1 MPFTMSKKQSMKLIT
16 IVLTVAF
23 LSAAIM
29 AAPASALISQNVTSW
44 YWTSDTN
51 VSAIATGDV
60 NGDGQQEIVTV
71 GWFLDGTR
79 DNAQLAVWNAS
90 TLSLINVV
98 TWFWT
103 AETQISSVAI
113 GDVNGDGNME
123 IVTGGSYF
131 DGSFCNSQLAVWNGN
146 TLGLLNVV
154 TWHWTGD
161 TQISSVAVANITGTT
176 GLSIVAGGAY
186 NDGTRWNAQLTVWNG
201 VTMALQNVRT
211 WFWTSNTYINSVA
224 VGNITGSSS
233 LSIVTG
239 GSFNDGTRLNSQLV
253 VWNAANLALNNV
265 ATWFWT
271 GDTEINSVAVANI
284 TGGTALSIVTGG
296 YFFDGTR
303 NNAQL
308 AEWNGTTLG
317 LQNVATWFQTSN
329 TTINS
334 VSIANFTGGS
344 SLDIITG
351 GVFND
356 GVKNNAQLID
366 FNGASLTT
374 ITTASWFQTS
384 GTRVNSVSVA
394 NTGSG
399 NRVIAGGSFFDSI
412 RENAQLTVWG

>member
-1 MPFTMSKKQSMKLIT
+1 MTFNISKKQSKKMFALI
-16 IVLTVAF
+16 LSVAF
-23 LSAAIM
+23 LSAAILS
-29 AAPASALISQNVTSW
+29 APVSALLSQSATSW
-44 YWTSDTN
+44 FWTSDTN

-60 NGDGQQEIVTV
+60 NGDGKPEIVTV
-71 GWFLDGTR
+71 GWFNDGLR
-79 DNAQLAVWNAS
+79 GNAQLAVWNAS
-90 TLSLINVV
+90 TLALENVM

-103 AETQISSVAI
+103 MDTQITSVAI
-113 GDVNGDGNME
+113 GDVNGDGKME

-131 DGSFCNSQLAVWNGN
+131 DGTNWNSQLAVWNGQ
-146 TLGLLNVV
+146 TLGFINVV

-176 GLSIVAGGAY
+176 GLSIVTGGAY
-186 NDGTRWNAQLTVWNG
+186 NDGTRWIAQLTVWNG
-201 VTMALQNVRT
+201 VTMALQNVQS

-224 VGNITGSSS
+224 VGNITGGSS
-233 LSIVTG
+233 LSIITG

-253 VWNAANLALNNV
+253 VWNAANLALNNLV
-265 ATWFWT
+265 TWFWT
-271 GDTEINSVAVANI
+271 GDTEINSVAVANV

-296 YFFDGTR
+296 YFFDNTR

-329 TTINS
+329 TTVNS
-334 VSIANFTGGS
+334 ISIANFTGGS
-344 SLDIITG
+344 SLDVIAG

-356 GVKNNAQLID
+356 LVKNNAQLID

-374 ITTASWFQTS
+374 ISTTSWFQTS

-412 RENAQLTVWG
+412 RDNAELTIWG

>member
-1 MPFTMSKKQSMKLIT
+1 MSSYLSKKRFMKICALMIS
-16 IVLTVAF
+16 IAF
-23 LSAAIM
+23 ISAAVI
-29 AAPASALISQNVTSW
+29 AAPTSALLSQNVVSW
-44 YWTSDTN
+44 FWTDNTN
-51 VSAIATGDV
+51 ISAIATGDV
-60 NGDGQQEIVTV
+60 NKDGQQEIVTV
-71 GWFLDGTR
+71 GWFNDGTR
-79 DNAQLAVWNAS
+79 ANAQLAVWNAA
-90 TLSLINVV
+90 TLALINVV

-103 AETQISSVAI
+103 FDTQISSVAI

-131 DGSFCNSQLAVWNGN
+131 DGTNWNSQLAVWNGN
-146 TLGLLNVV
+146 TLGFINVV
-154 TWHWTGD
+154 TWHWVGD

-186 NDGTRWNAQLTVWNG
+186 NDGTRWISQLTVWNG
-201 VTMALQNVRT
+201 VTMALQNVKT

-224 VGNITGSSS
+224 VANITGGPS

-265 ATWFWT
+265 LTWYWT
-271 GDTEINSVAVANI
+271 GDTEINSVAVANV

-296 YFFDGTR
+296 YFFDGTK

-308 AEWNGTTLG
+308 VEWNGTTLA

-329 TTINS
+329 TAINS

-356 GVKNNAQLID
+356 GIKNNAQLID
-366 FNGASLTT
+366 FNGASLAT

-412 RENAQLTVWG
+412 RDNAQLSVWG

>member
-1 MPFTMSKKQSMKLIT
+1 MSFYMSKKRFMKICALVISVVF
-16 IVLTVAF
+16 I
-23 LSAAIM
+23 SAAIM
-29 AAPASALISQNVTSW
+29 ATPASALISQNITSW
-44 YWTSDTN
+44 YWTDSTN
-51 VSAIATGDV
+51 ISAIATGDV
-60 NGDGQQEIVTV
+60 NGDGKQEIVTA

-79 DNAQLAVWNAS
+79 NNAQLSVWNSA
-90 TLSLINVV
+90 TLALINVV

-103 AETQISSVAI
+103 SETQISSVAI

-131 DGSFCNSQLAVWNGN
+131 DGAFFNSQLAIWNGN
-146 TLGLLNVV
+146 TLGLINVV

-161 TQISSVAVANITGTT
+161 TEISSVAVANITGTT
-176 GLSIVAGGAY
+176 GLSIITGGAY
-186 NDGTRWNAQLTVWNG
+186 NDGTRWNSQLAVWNG

-224 VGNITGSSS
+224 VANITGSPS

-265 ATWFWT
+265 VTWYWT
-271 GDTEINSVAVANI
+271 GDTEINSVAIANV
-284 TGGTALSIVTGG
+284 TGGTALTIVTGG

-308 AEWNGTTLG
+308 VEWNGTTLA
-317 LQNVATWFQTSN
+317 LQNVASWFQTSN
-329 TTINS
+329 TKVNS
-334 VSIANFTGGS
+334 VSIANYTGGS

-356 GVKNNAQLID
+356 VTKNNAQLID
-366 FNGASLTT
+366 WNGATLTP

-384 GTRVNSVSVA
+384 GTQVNSVSVA

-399 NRVIAGGSFFDSI
+399 NRVIAGGSFFDLI
-412 RENAQLTVWG
+412 RDNAQLSIWG

>member
-1 MPFTMSKKQSMKLIT
+1 MSFYVSKKQFMKLCT
-16 IVLTVAF
+16 IILTVTLFSVAT
-23 LSAAIM
+23 LSA
-29 AAPASALISQNVTSW
+29 PVSALISQNSTSW
-44 YWTSDTN
+44 FWVDSTN

-60 NGDGQQEIVTV
+60 NGDGKAEIVTA

-79 DNAQLAVWNAS
+79 NNAQLAVWNSS
-90 TLSLINVV
+90 TLALINVV

-103 AETQISSVAI
+103 SETQITSVAI

-131 DGSFCNSQLAVWNGN
+131 DGTFFNSQLAVWNGN
-146 TLGLLNVV
+146 TLGLINVV
-154 TWHWTGD
+154 TWHWTSD
-161 TQISSVAVANITGTT
+161 TQISSVALANITGTT
-176 GLSIVAGGAY
+176 GLSIITGGSY
-186 NDGTRWNAQLTVWNG
+186 FDGTRRVAQLTVWNG
-201 VTMALQNVRT
+201 VTLALQNVKT
-211 WFWTSNTYINSVA
+211 WFWNADTYINSVA
-224 VGNITGSSS
+224 VGSITGGSS

-265 ATWFWT
+265 MTWYWT
-271 GDTEINSVAVANI
+271 GDTEINSVAVANV
-284 TGGTALSIVTGG
+284 TGGTALNIVTGG

-308 AEWNGTTLG
+308 VEWNGATLG

-329 TTINS
+329 TKINS
-334 VSIANFTGGS
+334 LSIANYTGGT
-344 SLDIITG
+344 SLDIFTA

-356 GVKNNAQLID
+356 LSKNNAQLVD
-366 FNGASLTT
+366 WNGASLAV
-374 ITTASWFQTS
+374 ISSASWFQTS
-384 GTRVNSVSVA
+384 GTQVNSVSVA

-412 RENAQLTVWG
+412 RDNAQLTIWG

>member
-1 MPFTMSKKQSMKLIT
+1 MK
-16 IVLTVAF
+16 
-23 LSAAIM
+23 
-29 AAPASALISQNVTSW
+29 
-44 YWTSDTN
+44 
-51 VSAIATGDV
+51 
-60 NGDGQQEIVTV
+60 
-71 GWFLDGTR
+71 
-79 DNAQLAVWNAS
+79 
-90 TLSLINVV
+90 TLYLG
-98 TWFWT
+98 FGR

-131 DGSFCNSQLAVWNGN
+131 DGTNWNSQLVVWNGQ
-146 TLGLLNVV
+146 TLGLINVV

-176 GLSIVAGGAY
+176 GLSIVTGGAY
-186 NDGTRWNAQLTVWNG
+186 NDGTRWNAQLAVWNG
-201 VTMALQNVRT
+201 VTMALQNVQS

-224 VGNITGSSS
+224 VANITGSAS

-265 ATWFWT
+265 ITWFWT
-271 GDTEINSVAVANI
+271 GDTEINSVAIANV

-308 AEWNGTTLG
+308 AVWNGTTLG

-329 TTINS
+329 TVINS
-334 VSIANFTGGS
+334 VSIANYTGGS

-356 GVKNNAQLID
+356 VVKDNAQIVD

-374 ITTASWFQTS
+374 ITTANWFQTS

-399 NRVIAGGSFFDSI
+399 NRVIAGGSFFDTI
-412 RENAQLTVWG
+412 RDNAQLTIWG

>member
-16 IVLTVAF
+16 IILSVAF
-23 LSAAIM
+23 LSAAILST
-29 AAPASALISQNVTSW
+29 PVSALISQNAASW
-44 YWTSDTN
+44 FWTSDTN
-51 VSAIATGDV
+51 ASAIATGDV
-60 NGDGQQEIVTV
+60 NGDGKPEIVTV
-71 GWFLDGTR
+71 GWFNDGTR
-79 DNAQLAVWNAS
+79 ANAQLAVWNAS
-90 TLSLINVV
+90 TLALENVM
-98 TWFWT
+98 TWFWGT
-103 AETQISSVAI
+103 GTQISSVAI

-131 DGSFCNSQLAVWNGN
+131 DGTNWNSQLVVWNGQ
-146 TLGLLNVV
+146 TLGLINVV

-161 TQISSVAVANITGTT
+161 TEISSVAVANITGTT
-176 GLSIVAGGAY
+176 GLSIVTGGAY
-186 NDGTRWNAQLTVWNG
+186 NDGTRWNAQLAVWNG
-201 VTMALQNVRT
+201 VTMALQNVQS

-224 VGNITGSSS
+224 VANITGSAS

-265 ATWFWT
+265 ITWFWT
-271 GDTEINSVAVANI
+271 GDTEINSVAIANV

-308 AEWNGTTLG
+308 AVWNGTTLG

-329 TTINS
+329 TVINS
-334 VSIANFTGGS
+334 VSIANYTGGS

-356 GVKNNAQLID
+356 VVKDNAQIVD
-366 FNGASLTT
+366 FNGASSNNHNNSKLVPNFRHP
-374 ITTASWFQTS
+374 SKLGFS
-384 GTRVNSVSVA
+384 GKYRV
-394 NTGSG
+394 
-399 NRVIAGGSFFDSI
+399 R
-412 RENAQLTVWG
+412 

>member
-1 MPFTMSKKQSMKLIT
+1 MSFYVSKKQYMKLFT
-16 IVLTVAF
+16 IILTVTLFSVAT
-23 LSAAIM
+23 LSA
-29 AAPASALISQNVTSW
+29 PVSALISQNSTSW
-44 YWTSDTN
+44 FWVDSTN

-60 NGDGQQEIVTV
+60 NGDGKAEIVTA

-79 DNAQLAVWNAS
+79 NNAQLAVWNSS
-90 TLSLINVV
+90 TLALINVV

-103 AETQISSVAI
+103 SETQISSVAI

-131 DGSFCNSQLAVWNGN
+131 DGTFFNSQLAVWNGN
-146 TLGLLNVV
+146 TLGLINVV
-154 TWHWTGD
+154 TWHWTSD

-176 GLSIVAGGAY
+176 GLSIITGGSY
-186 NDGTRWNAQLTVWNG
+186 FDGTRRNAQLTVWNG
-201 VTMALQNVRT
+201 VTLALQNVKT
-211 WFWTSNTYINSVA
+211 WFWNADTYINSVA
-224 VGNITGSSS
+224 VGSIAGGSS

-265 ATWFWT
+265 LTWYWT
-271 GDTEINSVAVANI
+271 GDTEINSVAVANV
-284 TGGTALSIVTGG
+284 TGGTALNIVTGG

-308 AEWNGTTLG
+308 VEWNGATLG

-329 TTINS
+329 TKVNS
-334 VSIANFTGGS
+334 VSIANYTGGT
-344 SLDIITG
+344 SLDIFTG

-356 GVKNNAQLID
+356 LSKNNAQLID
-366 FNGASLTT
+366 WNGASLTVISST
-374 ITTASWFQTS
+374 SWFQTS
-384 GTRVNSVSVA
+384 GTQVNSVVVA

-399 NRVIAGGSFFDSI
+399 NRVIAGGSYFDLV
-412 RENAQLTVWG
+412 RDNAQLSLWG